1 MGWLPRLVRFCQ
13 ASFAGGQTASPPL
26 ARGHGA
32 RLYFFQYK
40 LQEVVMSL
48 NAANIEQRVLEH
60 MHKEWGWIALRGLC
74 ALIFGLLALVMPA
87 ATLAVLV
94 LLWGAYALVDGV
106 LALVAGVRIR
116 EHGKPLWPLII
127 VGLVGIAA
135 GIVTFF
141 WPGVTALTL
150 IFIIG
155 SWAIAIGVFQIMAAI
170 RLRKQIQGEWL
181 HALSGLLSIV
191 FGLLVVLRP
200 GAGAIA
206 LTWLIGWFAIC
217 FGVLL
222 LVLAFRLR
230 KQPV

>member
-1 MGWLPRLVRFCQ
+1 M
-13 ASFAGGQTASPPL
+13 
-26 ARGHGA
+26 
-32 RLYFFQYK
+32 
-40 LQEVVMSL
+40 
-48 NAANIEQRVLEH
+48 
-60 MHKEWGWIALRGLC
+60 
-74 ALIFGLLALVMPA
+74 
-87 ATLAVLV
+87 
-94 LLWGAYALVDGV
+94 
-106 LALVAGVRIR
+106 R

-155 SWAIAIGVFQIMAAI
+155 SWAIAIGVFQIIAAI